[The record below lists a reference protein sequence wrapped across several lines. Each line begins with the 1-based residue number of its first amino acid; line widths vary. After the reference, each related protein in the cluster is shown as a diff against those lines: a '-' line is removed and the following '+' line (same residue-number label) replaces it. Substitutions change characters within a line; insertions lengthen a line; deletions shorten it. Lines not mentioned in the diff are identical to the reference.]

1 MDSILLIIALVFLFT
16 LFTLFINRSFHQKV
30 EKMTEEMEKKF
41 DLVSSKVLVHQS
53 DFLDTKHQK
62 QLEQILTPF
71 KEKISDF
78 EKRVDLAYSNERA
91 ERNQLKGELTKL
103 LELNLRMSQEAEN
116 LSRALSGD
124 NKIAG
129 NWGEFLLES
138 ILEKSGLRAGLEYS
152 IQETLKSDRGEIL
165 RPDVII
171 NLPDGKH
178 IIVDSKLSLTAY
190 QNYINTAELQAQETF
205 AKQHFDSLKRH
216 IDGLSSKKYSSAKGM
231 LSPDFVIAFIPL
243 EPAFALAMRVKP
255 DLLDYAWEKKIALVS
270 PTTLLTTLKTVAS
283 LWKTERQEKNALE
296 IAKRG
301 GALYDKFALFVEDL
315 NDLGAQISKLQKNHE
330 QLVAKLSEGNGNI
343 LRQVEM
349 LKELGAKTEKNIK
362 LPSIDS

>member
-1 MDSILLIIALVFLFT
+1 M
-16 LFTLFINRSFHQKV
+16 H
-30 EKMTEEMEKKF
+30 MTEEMEKKF
-41 DLVSSKVLVHQS
+41 DLVSSKVLVNHS
-53 DFLDTKHQK
+53 DILENKHQK
-62 QLEQILTPF
+62 QLEQILNPF

-78 EKRVDLAYSNERA
+78 EKRVDSAYSTERA
-91 ERNQLKGELTKL
+91 ERNQLKGELSKL
-103 LELNLRMSQEAEN
+103 LELNLKMSQEAEN
-116 LSRALSGD
+116 LSRALTGD

-138 ILEKSGLRAGLEYS
+138 ILEKSGLRVGIEYS
-152 IQETLKSDRGEIL
+152 TQETLKSENGDIL

-178 IIVDSKLSLTAY
+178 IIVDSKLSLIAY
-190 QNYINTAELQAQETF
+190 QNYINSKELTAQETF

-216 IDGLSSKKYSSAKGM
+216 IDGLSSKKYSSANGM

-301 GALYDKFALFVEDL
+301 GALYDKFALFVDDL

-362 LPSIDS
+362 LTTLDT